1 MMQLLMD
8 SVAAKTDTEFL
19 NLSKFWNPKSYSS
32 VKSKELIVP
41 NNHYKYSIK
50 QAFSLLPH

>member
-19 NLSKFWNPKSYSS
+19 NLSKFSNPESYSS
-32 VKSKELIVP
+32 IKSKD
-41 NNHYKYSIK
+41 S
-50 QAFSLLPH
+50 